1 MLCKATLTHN
11 YAQEALVGSGITHAR
26 KHARAHA
33 RTRRHLIEAARVLT
47 FTGLLSAPFIP
58 ALTHSL
64 TSAVLPAK
72 FQPKTTGKAWAEAAR
87 VDRPRKAMGGA
98 MRGDRRK
105 EW

>member
-1 MLCKATLTHN
+1 MR
-11 YAQEALVGSGITHAR
+11 R
-26 KHARAHA
+26 KLWRGERARARA
-33 RTRRHLIEAARVLT
+33 RTPKHLIEAARVLT
-47 FTGLLSAPFIP
+47 LTGLLSAPFIP
-58 ALTHSL
+58 AWTHSL